1 MKKTGLLLFL
11 ATLANAQQPQQQRLT
26 ELPNTGISG
35 VYEVIHA
42 VTDARYAIDYF
53 REYGFRVID
62 SAAITAPDAQKL
74 YGVNSALKTYR
85 LQNGSIDSHGLLRL
99 WVWEKLLGEGVG
111 YTAPETIG
119 QRMTVMKTADIV
131 RIYDVYS
138 TLRDSKQAWLP
149 TEPIADDLFGLNKPD
164 KISFF
169 KRPVLVRE
177 NAVYGEFFTHVFF
190 QRYGYEIP
198 GYGTINPDA
207 PLKTSEFTHHD
218 WIINAPSLEAVSY
231 LSSALGLKSEGPPE
245 INGDWQRGPRRVF
258 MMETGYTHWYQGF
271 VSPNNICGKLK
282 FFIPRGSKPDRSAHQ
297 RVGELGVTL
306 HSLFTPKLAMVYDLV
321 KKDPRLT
328 STAIQKNEFGEN
340 CFNFSDRAGVSWQII
355 EKKTMQ
361 NKPATKVEFT
371 PTNN

>member
-1 MKKTGLLLFL
+1 MKKIVLLLFL
-11 ATLANAQQPQQQRLT
+11 ATLAKAQPQQQRLSD
-26 ELPNTGISG
+26 LPDTGISG
-35 VYEVIHA
+35 IYEVIHA

-53 REYGFRVID
+53 REYGFQVID
-62 SAAITAPDAQKL
+62 SAAIAAPDAQKL

-85 LQNGSIDSHGLLRL
+85 LQNGAIDSHGLLRL
-99 WVWEKLLGEGVG
+99 WVWEKPLGEGVG

-198 GYGTINPDA
+198 GYGTIKPDT

-245 INGDWQRGPRRVF
+245 INGDWQRGPKRVF

-282 FFIPRGSKPDRSAHQ
+282 FFIPRGPKPDRSAHQ

-321 KKDPRLT
+321 QKDNRLT
-328 STAIQKNEFGEN
+328 ATAIQKNEFGEN
-340 CFNFSDRAGVSWQII
+340 CFNFFDQAGVSWQII

-361 NKPATKVEFT
+361 NKPVTKVEFVF
-371 PTNN
+371 TNN